1 MAVDYLS
8 AFVLAFFAA
17 AAFAALFQAPAR
29 SLAVSGFIGAVGWTV
44 FVFWGKGM
52 GYNSFYANFFATVA
66 LSLLS
71 EIAARVFRQPATVFI
86 NPGIIPLVPGLGLYQ
101 GITKIIEKNYDA
113 GISILLTA
121 GTDAGAIALG
131 VMFMSSLFRVLKL
144 RREKQRLEESLKPG
158 CVTQAEAADKIK

>member
-8 AFVLAFFAA
+8 AFLLAFFAA
-17 AAFAALFQAPAR
+17 AAFAALFQAPAK
-29 SLAVSGFIGAVGWTV
+29 SLAVSGLIGAVGWTV
-44 FVFWGKGM
+44 FVFWVKGM

-113 GISILLTA
+113 GISTLLSA

-144 RREKQRLEESLKPG
+144 RREKQRFKGVLRPG
-158 CVTQAEAADKIK
+158 ADTQEKGSS